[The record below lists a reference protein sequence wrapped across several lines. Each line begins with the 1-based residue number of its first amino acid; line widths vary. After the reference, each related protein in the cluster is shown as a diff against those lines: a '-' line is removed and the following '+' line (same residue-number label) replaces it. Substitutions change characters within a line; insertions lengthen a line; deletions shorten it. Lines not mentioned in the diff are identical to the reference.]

1 MIHSNTRRIPNT
13 ALLFVLLAP
22 VTIFYYALYVYNPI
36 HAGNINLYLLQLV
49 ADTIAIIIVS
59 TLWITLILDMIQP
72 EHNRR
77 PLSYDSKWFLKEK
90 PKVDVLIPVS
100 SEPISVIEAT
110 VKNAIKMD
118 YPHTTYILDDGGSSK
133 VVDIAKKYGARYVA
147 RPKGSKQYA
156 KAGNINFG
164 LQYAT
169 GDFFAIFDADHAPKK
184 EFLTDLLPCF
194 QNEKVA
200 LVQTPQ
206 HYTNTEKFIPSGT
219 AQAQE
224 IFYKYVQPA
233 KNSYNAAFC
242 VGTNMIYRRKAID
255 QIGGIANRDHSEDIW
270 TTILLHEK
278 KYESIYYNKVLAE
291 GKAPETIPSY
301 FRQQNRWAR
310 GGFTLFFQKNPLF
323 LPELSIDQKLQ
334 YIFSNFHYFSGFAI
348 LIYLIL
354 PVVYLLFGVH
364 PMNLN
369 MSGEWF
375 IHYVPY
381 AATVYLL
388 PLFLLQNIK
397 LSTISTSIAC
407 FAPYIQAFFSVI
419 LKNRYHWIATEA
431 VKKQNPPLIMTI
443 WPHILFIVLGIC
455 AIFVGWYNPID
466 IAATTASTVWV
477 LINAF
482 FLFQFIKN
490 DGFSTQETI

>member
-1 MIHSNTRRIPNT
+1 MILSNTRRIPNT

-22 VTIFYYALYVYNPI
+22 ITVFYYALYVYNPT
-36 HAGNINLYLLQLV
+36 HAGNINLYLLQV
-49 ADTIAIIIVS
+49 IADSIAIIIVS

-77 PLSYDSKWFLKEK
+77 AISYDSTWLLEEK

-100 SEPISVIEAT
+100 SEAISVIEAT
-110 VKNAIKMD
+110 VKKATAMD
-118 YPHTTYILDDGGSSK
+118 YPHTTYILDDGGSLE
-133 VVDIAKKYGARYVA
+133 VVEIAKKYGAIYVA
-147 RPKGSKQYA
+147 RPKESKQYA

-164 LQYAT
+164 LQHAT
-169 GDFFAIFDADHAPKK
+169 GEFFAIFDADHAPKK

-194 QNEKVA
+194 KNENVA

-206 HYTNTEKFIPSGT
+206 HYTNTDKFIPSGT

-255 QIGGIANRDHSEDIW
+255 HIGGIASRDHSEDIW

-278 KYESIYYNKVLAE
+278 GYESIYYNKVLAE
-291 GKAPETIPSY
+291 GKAPETISTY

-323 LPELSIDQKLQ
+323 LEGLSLDQKLQ
-334 YIFSNFHYFSGFAI
+334 YFFSNFHYFSGFAI
-348 LIYLIL
+348 FIYLIL
-354 PVVYLLFGVH
+354 PIIYLLFGVY

-369 MSGEWF
+369 ASQQWF
-375 IHYVPY
+375 IHYVPF
-381 AATVYLL
+381 ATTVYLL
-388 PLFLLQNIK
+388 PLFLLQSVK
-397 LSTISTSIAC
+397 LSTICTSLAC
-407 FAPYIQAFFSVI
+407 FAPYIEAFFSVV
-419 LKNRYHWIATEA
+419 LKQKYHWVATETT
-431 VKKQNPPLIMTI
+431 KKQSLPIITTI
-443 WPHILFIVLGIC
+443 WPHILFLALGIC

-466 IAATTASTVWV
+466 IPVTTASTIWV
-477 LINAF
+477 LINSF
-482 FLFQFIKN
+482 FLFQFLKN
-490 DGFSTQETI
+490 DGFSTQVST